1 VTLALHKV
9 FTIFISERG
18 EGGEVVERER
28 VLTGGGGGGEG
39 N

>member
-18 EGGEVVERER
+18 EGEVVERER